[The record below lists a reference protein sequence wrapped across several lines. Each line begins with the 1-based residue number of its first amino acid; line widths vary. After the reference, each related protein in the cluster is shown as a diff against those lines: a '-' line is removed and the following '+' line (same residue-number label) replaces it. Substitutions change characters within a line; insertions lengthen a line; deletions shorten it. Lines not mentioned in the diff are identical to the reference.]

1 MQEKN
6 DALKDLELKL
16 IAELMKNS
24 RRSDRELAKVLGTS
38 QPTVSRMIQRLQ
50 KEGIVKAYSVIPD
63 FAKLGFSVMAV
74 NFIKTGTDIPSAMV
88 DVLVKAVRE
97 VERKRGSKIIM
108 HVRGMG
114 MGYDVMVVS
123 VHESYSAYVEA
134 IKEIREAASTR
145 FENVQT
151 FLVDLHETRYD
162 PLSMSKL
169 ADYLS
174 THSAAR

>member
-1 MQEKN
+1 M
-6 DALKDLELKL
+6 KDLEMRL
-16 IAELMKNS
+16 ISELMKNS

-38 QPTVSRMIQRLQ
+38 QPTVNRMIQRLQ
-50 KEGIVKAYSVIPD
+50 KEGKVKAYSMIPD
-63 FAKLGFSVMAV
+63 FAKLGFSVMAIT
-74 NFIKTGTDIPSAMV
+74 FIKTGTNMPP
-88 DVLVKAVRE
+88 DVADALVKAVRE

-114 MGYDVMVVS
+114 MGYNVMTVS

-134 IKEIREAASTR
+134 IKEVREAASQR
-145 FENVQT
+145 FEGVET
-151 FLVDLHETRYD
+151 FLADLHETKYD

-174 THSAAR
+174 MHVGRGS